1 MLDNNVNQNQ
11 LNMMQFQSLTP
22 QQQELLKRQI
32 AMQSSINPELLK
44 ENIQDTYVANRVA
57 ETTDDPKA
65 MLATAG
71 IAVPAW
77 FTISQGMDVY
87 AKKSRGNFEDTIH
100 HKIGQFGDDA
110 VSRFQN
116 SSIGKSSAVASVN
129 KGFGKFKAFLKK
141 NFIDRFR
148 ITRAMAYTPSKPEL
162 DMVKGNWN
170 GGVGFVAFDCKQ
182 HDEQFVKPLQHID
195 DLGCYAGTKD
205 DIRKYKDLI
214 SKATTAKE
222 KAELMQLAEFEC
234 LSKYSR
240 QGAKSGTAL
249 DAAMDAFRKLDDKA
263 RANTLKDMKAFEW
276 GYKDFAEMEKI
287 GKNMQD
293 HLPRVFEAATNANK
307 KMYAMMTG
315 TAATAVGRA
324 KHFLFGRKVYASE
337 TANKMGAFLGNKD
350 LTLPENKEWAD
361 ALKRTGYDKKLPKSM
376 FGKWLAK
383 YSNLVME
390 GVTNRVAGGK
400 LVAIAQAAY
409 LADVIYKS
417 AKAEGGGGE
426 KFKTFMERFTEMVA
440 FFVCMPMAVQ
450 MMHKIGGLQYAGM
463 DKKAVEAYRKKL
475 AAFNEKA
482 MSGGFADKAEYK
494 QARKALKAE
503 LNAGVK
509 NPITK
514 LFKRVGRIVSVGLEQ
529 IRPYDKKD
537 IADIAADGTKT
548 YRKGIW
554 SKIKDMF
561 RHPKFGMKQMA
572 GYPMRIAL
580 GMFILLPFFNK
591 LAVKGSH
598 LLFGKPKK
606 SLLDEGKEP
615 EKAQAA
621 LDPNAVQLPP
631 QLQTQV
637 PLQQTE
643 TPVQQGST
651 NLLEKYKREN
661 PSKIRTNGD
670 TNTYIP
676 STEPFRPAGQSSNEP
691 VRNYIPS
698 PLGVQVVNNEDLS
711 AADAAMR
718 RAQAAEQLALQT
730 LKMG

>member
-1 MLDNNVNQNQ
+1 MLDNEVNKKTGNTQFLALSQQQAMNAQNQ
-11 LNMMQFQSLTP
+11 P
-22 QQQELLKRQI
+22 
-32 AMQSSINPELLK
+32 AMQAVNPELLK

-57 ETTDDPKA
+57 ETTEDPKA

-71 IAVPAW
+71 IALPTW
-77 FTISQGMDVY
+77 FAIAQGMDVY

-110 VSRFQN
+110 VSRFKN
-116 SSIGKSSAVASVN
+116 SSFGKSAFANSIGN
-129 KGFGKFKAFLKK
+129 GFTKFKAFCKK

-148 ITRAMAYTPSKPEL
+148 ITRAIAYTPSKPEL
-162 DMVKGNWN
+162 DMVKGNAN
-170 GGVGFVAFDCKQ
+170 GGKGFVAFDCKQ

-205 DIRKYKDLI
+205 DIKKYKDLL
-214 SKATTAKE
+214 SKAATAKE
-222 KAELMQLAEFEC
+222 KAEIMELAEFEC

-240 QGAKSGTAL
+240 QGAKSGAAL
-249 DAAMDAFRKLDDKA
+249 DSAIDAFKRMTPEA
-263 RANTLKDMKAFEW
+263 RSAALKDMKAFEW

-293 HLPRVFEAATNANK
+293 NLPRVFEAAANANR

-315 TAATAVGRA
+315 TAATTWGKI

-337 TANKMGAFLGNKD
+337 TANKMGAFLGNIN
-350 LTLPENKEWAD
+350 LAENPDWEA
-361 ALKRTGYDKKLPKSM
+361 ALKRTGFDKKLPKSAL
-376 FGKWLAK
+376 GKGLAK
-383 YSNLVME
+383 YTNLILE
-390 GVTNRVAGGK
+390 GATNRVAGGK
-400 LVAIAQAAY
+400 LVAIMQAAY

-463 DKKAVEAYRKKL
+463 DKKAVEAYRQHL
-475 AAFNEKA
+475 NAFNEKA
-482 MSGGFADKAEYK
+482 MSGGFANKAEYK
-494 QARKALKAE
+494 QARKTLKAE

-514 LFKRVGRIVSVGLEQ
+514 LFKKVGRIVSVGLEQ
-529 IRPYDKKD
+529 IRPFDKKD

-548 YRKGIW
+548 YRKGIM
-554 SKIKDMF
+554 SKIKDFF
-561 RHPKFGMKQMA
+561 RHPKFGFKQMA
-572 GYPMRIAL
+572 GYPMRIII
-580 GMFILLPFFNK
+580 GMMVLLPFFNK

-615 EKAQAA
+615 EKQQEQ
-621 LDPNAVQLPP
+621 LNQNQVQLPP
-631 QLQTQV
+631 QLQ
-637 PLQQTE
+637 QTKVE
-643 TPVQQGST
+643 QNQGST
-651 NLLEKYKREN
+651 NLLDKYKNGNSSVSQVRA
-661 PSKIRTNGD
+661 NGD

-676 STEPFRPAGQSSNEP
+676 STAPFKPAAKPSDEPLRSY
-691 VRNYIPS
+691 VPS
-698 PLGVQVVNNEDLS
+698 PMGAQIMNNEDLS
-711 AADAAMR
+711 AADAAMQ
-718 RAQAAEQLALQT
+718 RADAAEKLALQT
-730 LKMG
+730 LKMN